1 MSQEAD
7 VVGGNVRSRVP
18 HREAKRAIANHDVS
32 GERAG
37 LSVKGRPC

>member
-32 GERAG
+32 GERADC
-37 LSVKGRPC
+37 LSVKGRP